1 MNGSSFAYCRN
12 ITKTKSED
20 MRNSVCFPVL
30 FASDDEDLNV
40 FLSPTSAS
48 SVKLSAGPLVTHLD
62 KCQVSLEYN
71 EGVGVNYVM

>member
-1 MNGSSFAYCRN
+1 MKVPSFAYCRN

-20 MRNSVCFPVL
+20 MRNSACFPVL
-30 FASDDEDLNV
+30 FGSDDEDLNL
-40 FLSPTSAS
+40 FLSPTSVS
-48 SVKLSAGPLVTHLD
+48 SVKLSRAPVVNHLD